1 LPCNVEAYEIT
12 SLFVLSVYYPAH
24 PEHLKGGIVELEDTV
39 VARQLPGKHIPRS
52 NRYAGNKRRTFGRG
66 VSYAIPVLQTGTQYV
81 SERKVGAYFFPEL
94 LVCDALRNPVHR
106 VLSGPDP

>member
-1 LPCNVEAYEIT
+1 
-12 SLFVLSVYYPAH
+12 VYYPAP
-24 PEHLKGGIVELEDTV
+24 PECLKAGIVELEDTV
-39 VARQLPGKHIPRS
+39 IARQLPGKHVPCS
-52 NRYAGNKRRTFGRG
+52 NRYAGNNRRTFGCG

-94 LVCDALRNPVHR
+94 LVCDALRSPLHR